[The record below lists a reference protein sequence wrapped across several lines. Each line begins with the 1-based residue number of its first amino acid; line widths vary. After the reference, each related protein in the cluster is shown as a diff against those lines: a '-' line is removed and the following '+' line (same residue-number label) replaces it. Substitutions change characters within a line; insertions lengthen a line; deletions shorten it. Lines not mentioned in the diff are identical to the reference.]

1 MEFDDATAVQRLTST
16 RYRAQIQPEWFGGA
30 GPSGGYLAAILLRA
44 LTDTV
49 RERERIARTLHCQFL
64 RPPTAGLVDVHVRV
78 RKVGRRVTFLG
89 ASLAQAEHPCV
100 VASAVFALAGDAT
113 DDYLDLKMPR
123 IPSAE
128 ELSRAP
134 TSDSDPP
141 IFGQLD
147 MRPAIGP
154 APLSG
159 ADQSLGGGWIRLRPA
174 RVCDPMAL
182 CLYADGW
189 FPSPTSRMRSLPS
202 SPTIEYSIYFRG
214 PTTGS
219 YDGGDHVLVKVSS
232 LSATE
237 GFFDE
242 DALVWSPDGALLAQA
257 RQYAVLR

>member
-16 RYRAQIQPEWFGGA
+16 RYRGQIQPEWFGGA

-89 ASLAQAEHPCV
+89 ASLAEAEHPCV

-128 ELSRAP
+128 ELSRVP

-159 ADQSLGGGWIRLRPA
+159 ADQSLGGGRISPARHACAPRSRAAYTRMAGFLRLRPGCGPSQPSRRSNTRSTSA
-174 RVCDPMAL
+174 DRRRV
-182 CLYADGW
+182 
-189 FPSPTSRMRSLPS
+189 
-202 SPTIEYSIYFRG
+202 
-214 PTTGS
+214 PTTE
-219 YDGGDHVLVKVSS
+219 
-232 LSATE
+232 ATT
-237 GFFDE
+237 F
-242 DALVWSPDGALLAQA
+242 W
-257 RQYAVLR
+257 